1 MQINPW
7 ANQRTGRS
15 IYLVAYFFKFAFA
28 FVCLKSTCFPL
39 IIQMILAADD
49 KDFLCKNCKYK
60 QHQCFACGKL
70 GSSDLSSEAEVGMA
84 ESYFLKSLKLI
95 YFERFDEMAKVL
107 LRDWIKKERKEP
119 FLWYR
124 KRMHRYPRMHQNG
137 QMLKMQEILLP
148 ACLLVLFEY
157 IEFFVFLLDSTGVPM

>member
-1 MQINPW
+1 MVGAGGLSTKLMKTVKDLYAVNPW

-49 KDFLCKNCKYK
+49 KDFICKNCKYK

-95 YFERFDEMAKVL
+95 YFERFDEIAKVL
-107 LRDWIKKERKEP
+107 LRDWIKERKKGT
-119 FLWYR
+119 FS
-124 KRMHRYPRMHQNG
+124 
-137 QMLKMQEILLP
+137 
-148 ACLLVLFEY
+148 LV
-157 IEFFVFLLDSTGVPM
+157 

>member
-7 ANQRTGRS
+7 VNQRIGRS

-49 KDFLCKNCKYK
+49 KDFICKNCKYK

-70 GSSDLSSEAEVGMA
+70 GSSDLSSETEVGMVQ
-84 ESYFLKSLKLI
+84 SCFVKSLNLI
-95 YFERFDEMAKVL
+95 
-107 LRDWIKKERKEP
+107 
-119 FLWYR
+119 
-124 KRMHRYPRMHQNG
+124 
-137 QMLKMQEILLP
+137 
-148 ACLLVLFEY
+148 
-157 IEFFVFLLDSTGVPM
+157 